1 MRPALR
7 IRRAAEEL
15 AHLRRRREQ
24 PQKLHVV
31 AGVDFVHGRG
41 DQSAAIK
48 AFHVLFYALRRPGSF
63 RQRNVEIRLLGHHLV
78 RARRIHRSKS
88 QSAHEGRSLLD
99 DRQDPR
105 RNPDD
110 MVFFDV
116 GAQAAQHIP
125 KRLQEHARRGV
136 ILCRLFQNLPR
147 RLARIDLFRHV
158 PEGLLIL
165 PQIGHADLQQAIER
179 DVEVLIVEQ
188 LFAIIVGADAEIAVR
203 LGL

>member
-1 MRPALR
+1 
-7 IRRAAEEL
+7 
-15 AHLRRRREQ
+15 
-24 PQKLHVV
+24 
-31 AGVDFVHGRG
+31 
-41 DQSAAIK
+41 
-48 AFHVLFYALRRPGSF
+48 
-63 RQRNVEIRLLGHHLV
+63 
-78 RARRIHRSKS
+78 
-88 QSAHEGRSLLD
+88 
-99 DRQDPR
+99 
-105 RNPDD
+105 

-116 GAQAAQHIP
+116 GAQAAQHIA
-125 KRLQEHARRGV
+125 KRLQESCGRGV
-136 ILCRLFQNLPR
+136 ILCCLFQNLPR